1 MPFTVEDINELIRI
15 VEANPELK
23 RALQEKLVDA
33 EAIQRALRDPEKRN
47 EIRRIVLGE
56 EWEDIPTLLRQLA
69 EGQQRHEAILQEHT
83 QVLQEHTRQLAML
96 IETQQRH
103 EAILQ
108 EHTQILQEHSRIL
121 QQHTQQLA
129 MLIETQQR
137 HEAILQEHTQILQ
150 EHTRQL
156 AMLIETQQRHE
167 AILQEHTRQ
176 LAMLIE
182 TQQRHEATLE
192 QHTAQLNRLEMEF
205 QLLRNEFR
213 GLAGRFDGAEYERR
227 TLQRAT
233 AIFNGGS
240 GGSPESPAVRRRL
253 KQWLRAAFNEIP
265 FNGDPGDV
273 YLSDIIW
280 WKNGTVIVGEI
291 SIKVD
296 RLDVV
301 RAKQRAELLRR
312 AGVNAIPVVIGDD
325 WAMDETRELAQSEG
339 VEWLIAKQFSE
350 KILEFRRLPEAA
362 DDDED

>member
-15 VEANPELK
+15 VEENPELK
-23 RALQEKLVDA
+23 RALQDRLVDA
-33 EAIQRALRDPEKRN
+33 EAIQRALRNPEKRN
-47 EIRRIVLGE
+47 EIRRAVLGE
-56 EWEDIPTLLRQLA
+56 EWEDIPTILRQLA
-69 EGQQRHEAILQEHT
+69 EGQQRHEAILQE
-83 QVLQEHTRQLAML
+83 
-96 IETQQRH
+96 
-103 EAILQ
+103 
-108 EHTQILQEHSRIL
+108 
-121 QQHTQQLA
+121 HTQQLA

-137 HEAILQEHTQILQ
+137 HEAILQEHTQILREHSQILQEHSRILQ
-150 EHTRQL
+150 EHTQQL

-167 AILQEHTRQ
+167 AILQEHTQILREHSQILQEHSRILQEHTQQ

-182 TQQRHEATLE
+182 TQQRHEAILE
-192 QHTAQLNRLEMEF
+192 QHTAQLNRLELEF
-205 QLLRNEFR
+205 QSLRNEFR

-233 AIFNGGS
+233 AIFNGGN
-240 GGSPESPAVRRRL
+240 GGSPENPAVRRRL

-265 FNGDPGDV
+265 FNGDPGDI

-312 AGVNAIPVVIGDD
+312 AGVNVIPVVIGDD
-325 WAMDETRELAQSEG
+325 WAMDETRELARSEG
-339 VEWLIAKQFSE
+339 VEWLVAKQFSE
-350 KILEFRRLPEAA
+350 KILEFRRLPESA